1 MMIRALLVDDEVS
14 AIRWM
19 IDLLRSYPLI
29 QVVGAV
35 TDFEQAETCI
45 AEIPMDV
52 VFLDIDLR
60 RHNGLDLLERLHH
73 NTRVVLVTAHEE
85 YALRGFE
92 LGVIDYLLKPVC
104 SDRLAVTVER
114 LRLSLG
120 VIKSAPKPGITSNLP
135 IVTAESVVLMEP
147 ETILWV
153 ESENNYSRIHVEEGA
168 PVFLK
173 RTLTDWENVLFE
185 PQFARIG
192 RSLILNLSR
201 VRSLTSQS
209 ENEWKLEFME
219 TTKTLTIGFT
229 AAKRLRKILSQTPH
243 PLS

>member
-1 MMIRALLVDDEVS
+1 MMIRALLVDDEIA
-14 AIRWM
+14 AIDWM
-19 IDLLRSYPLI
+19 LDLLRSHPLI
-29 QVVGAV
+29 QVVGTA
-35 TDFEQAETCI
+35 TDFEQAEKWI
-45 AEIPMDV
+45 AESPIDV
-52 VFLDIDLR
+52 VFLDIELR
-60 RHNGLDLLERLHH
+60 RHNGLDLLEQLDQHQ
-73 NTRVVLVTAHEE
+73 VVLVTAHEE
-85 YALRGFE
+85 YALRGFD
-92 LGVIDYLLKPVC
+92 LGVVDYLLKPV
-104 SDRLAVTVER
+104 SSQRLAVTIER
-114 LRLSLG
+114 LRKSLIAAAVPLKSSSGTALSLFP
-120 VIKSAPKPGITSNLP
+120 V
-135 IVTAESVVLMEP
+135 ESILLIPP
-147 ETILWV
+147 EKILWI